1 MPRAFEKFFIRR
13 GNVQP
18 VSTATKEG
26 MGTHIRVD
34 SDNTVQNTRAQS
46 IIYID
51 IEVIMSLSDVRD
63 VYDEGGITIP
73 VVLLN

>member
-1 MPRAFEKFFIRR
+1 
-13 GNVQP
+13 
-18 VSTATKEG
+18 
-26 MGTHIRVD
+26 MGTHIHVD